1 MAIVTGGARGIGRAI
16 AETLARNGATVA
28 ICSRSRGQVES
39 AAREMVAAGLAAVAY
54 VADIADAAEADAL
67 IERTA
72 RDVGP
77 PAVLVNNAGVQGPIG
92 PTESLDVDAWI
103 DTVRVNLVGTYLC
116 SRSVIPHMRAR
127 GGGKIVNVAGGGATG
142 PRPFFTAYAAAK
154 TAVVRFTECLAEELR
169 PYNIQVNAIS
179 PGAARTALTE
189 RVLAAGAAAGEAA
202 RKEALQVF
210 QSGGV
215 DLSKPA
221 GLALFLASSASD
233 RLTGRLI
240 SAVWDNWEDWARDPT
255 LIDHLMAG
263 EGGTLRRVKPDVGPG
278 RP

>member
-1 MAIVTGGARGIGRAI
+1 
-16 AETLARNGATVA
+16 VA
-28 ICSRSRGQVES
+28 ICSRSRTQVES
-39 AAREMVAAGLAAVAY
+39 AAEEMAAADLSVAAYVTD
-54 VADIADAAEADAL
+54 VADAVEAQAL
-67 IERTA
+67 VDRTV
-72 RDVGP
+72 RDLGP
-77 PAVLVNNAGVQGPIG
+77 PNILVNNAGVQGPIG
-92 PTESLDVDAWI
+92 PTESLDVGAWI

-127 GGGKIVNVAGGGATG
+127 GGGKIINVAGGGATG

-169 PYNIQVNAIS
+169 PDNIQVNAIS

-189 RVLAAGAAAGEAA
+189 QVLAAGAAAGEAA

-240 SAVWDNWEDWARDPT
+240 SAVWDNWEDWARDST

-263 EGGTLRRVKPDVGPG
+263 EGGTLRRVRPDVRPG
-278 RP
+278 QP